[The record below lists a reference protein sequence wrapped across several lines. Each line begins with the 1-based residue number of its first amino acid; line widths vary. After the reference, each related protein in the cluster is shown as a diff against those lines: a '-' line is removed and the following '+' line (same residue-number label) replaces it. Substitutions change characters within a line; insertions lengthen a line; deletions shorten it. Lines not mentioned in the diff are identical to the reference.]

1 MVQIRFH
8 ADSSPLLSHGGEWP
22 HPDTVAQWLNAAA
35 IVLETETLLI
45 RSAGSFIAALAM
57 ADFDS
62 ANHADDFSYVGR
74 RLSPSDI
81 HHWLEASSALL
92 LLLTTKS
99 NATSLA
105 RPVHLHVGAL
115 ATRNIGAADHTP
127 AQTVS
132 VADGVHDYLRAVTV
146 LLATNISAING
157 SQSTSSG
164 QIVPSMV
171 GARTLGVMTVPLV
184 DSAGFAVLFF
194 FSLCVAIAV
203 GFASF
208 IVMLSRS
215 SYVKSVVLGLPIDGG
230 GDSLVNCSTSAFVT
244 SSSSRPTFIRVSRRQ
259 TQRQLTSSFCLSSGS
274 MLSP

>member
-1 MVQIRFH
+1 MIAAYEVSCPSSLHLVFLGYAICVSRGSATLRCQVAVPLNMVALFLTPVALHAGDSRIDPRASHDPCTIAKMVQIRFH

-22 HPDTVAQWLNAAA
+22 HPDTVAQWLDAAA

-62 ANHADDFSYVGR
+62 ANHADDFSYVGQ

-115 ATRNIGAADHTP
+115 ATRNIGAADHTRY
-127 AQTVS
+127 T
-132 VADGVHDYLRAVTV
+132 
-146 LLATNISAING
+146 
-157 SQSTSSG
+157 
-164 QIVPSMV
+164 
-171 GARTLGVMTVPLV
+171 
-184 DSAGFAVLFF
+184 
-194 FSLCVAIAV
+194 
-203 GFASF
+203 
-208 IVMLSRS
+208 
-215 SYVKSVVLGLPIDGG
+215 
-230 GDSLVNCSTSAFVT
+230 
-244 SSSSRPTFIRVSRRQ
+244 
-259 TQRQLTSSFCLSSGS
+259 
-274 MLSP
+274 